1 MIRRKVLLTLLAAL
15 TVTGCAYTP
24 TTADQSDVDG
34 LAEKIMLLGPDVDPE
49 EARRAAE
56 ISHSYSRQ
64 LAREYNVT
72 DLPIFHN
79 NKVHSGERER
89 GLCNHY
95 AEDMT
100 KRLKQEGFRTL
111 EIQRAISP
119 PTSLRII
126 HHTAVITRPGDTIY
140 EGVVVD
146 GWRHGT
152 ACLPMCPKCRQLVCT
167 DQRRRHAVEA
177 LRQRNRPREK
187 HHVGDA
193 LDRLRL
199 DVVGEVLMNDEVL
212 HTSSPAMSLPTESTW
227 FATALKLPTII
238 AWATTGVR
246 NMRKTVAGGA
256 VMVTFGSHASSVA
269 EGPSLTRAAHA
280 RAVALTCKN

>member
-15 TVTGCAYTP
+15 TVTGCAYSP
-24 TTADQSDVDG
+24 TTVDQSDVDG

-146 GWRHGT
+146 GWRHGGNLFFAPT
-152 ACLPMCPKCRQLVCT
+152 KT
-167 DQRRRHAVEA
+167 DTRY
-177 LRQRNRPREK
+177 NWRPR
-187 HHVGDA
+187 
-193 LDRLRL
+193 
-199 DVVGEVLMNDEVL
+199 DEVL
-212 HTSSPAMSLPTESTW
+212 EELLAKE
-227 FATALKLPTII
+227 AAK
-238 AWATTGVR
+238 AAR
-246 NMRKTVAGGA
+246 
-256 VMVTFGSHASSVA
+256 
-269 EGPSLTRAAHA
+269 EG
-280 RAVALTCKN
+280 